1 MVDVSLKTNPTKVLN
16 DNFDNIVKAFSL
28 YYGEDK
34 TEEIKEKFS
43 KSMFIGYLLP
53 ENLELIINDD
63 KRRISKIILNTV
75 LEKYSEHELPQEL
88 VSDLSSF
95 SYDNFIIY
103 KISKI
108 GNFFKLNNIPKEE
121 RINND
126 LMGRYNSIRPF
137 LPNLDF
143 EDFKNGNVSDEE
155 KLKVPELFRGNFNFD
170 RLDRRYKEAYN
181 DLLTIVK
188 QIFSDVNEDNFY
200 EYLEN
205 GKFDFLEKIAIGLE
219 EGREEYSKY
228 VNEKLKDL
236 IELNDLLKKNQTEF
250 FKKYFSAYI
259 DEFVTLLNEEDRF
272 KYEQEKQKDS
282 FYISSIKG
290 IEIFFENSFTSNSC
304 IDYFNDTSDKKLID
318 SKTNDFFK
326 NCIKE
331 KRVKYFKYKGLDLG
345 DNYDDY
351 LNDPR
356 VKDIWPSKELINS
369 LSERKKYYQNLFN
382 LDYYGSIP
390 FYKETL
396 AKINSLNLLDK
407 DISFNQRMYTEKM
420 TCINPNIRITEK
432 GYDLFSLLLIDS
444 GSLTDYAD
452 VRLIHELNHLY
463 ELSLVNIDENNNS
476 YEMICGW
483 DYIDGKFNQ
492 ASASKVDTVTKD
504 ENKRKYELFS
514 EIINELIAQ
523 DITEKMHNNGL
534 YIFNEEGN
542 AKISGG
548 TGYENTILL
557 VKDFFNTYKNEI
569 IESRRNNNIQLLF
582 DKVGKENF
590 DRLNGLF
597 DKMKPILGFN
607 YFNMLS
613 NYKAGNMTDDVKLF
627 LSILE
632 EKNQILEAMKEY
644 SSKKVM

>member
-53 ENLELIINDD
+53 ENLELIINDN

-126 LMGRYNSIRPF
+126 LMGRYNSIRLF

-155 KLKVPELFRGNFNFD
+155 KLKVPELFRGNFNFE

-228 VNEKLKDL
+228 VNHILNL
-236 IELNDLLKKNQTEF
+236 IKKN
-250 FKKYFSAYI
+250 
-259 DEFVTLLNEEDRF
+259 
-272 KYEQEKQKDS
+272 
-282 FYISSIKG
+282 
-290 IEIFFENSFTSNSC
+290 
-304 IDYFNDTSDKKLID
+304 
-318 SKTNDFFK
+318 
-326 NCIKE
+326 
-331 KRVKYFKYKGLDLG
+331 
-345 DNYDDY
+345 NYD
-351 LNDPR
+351 
-356 VKDIWPSKELINS
+356 VSKEIIPDIGNFLM
-369 LSERKKYYQNLFN
+369 LLFFSN
-382 LDYYGSIP
+382 
-390 FYKETL
+390 
-396 AKINSLNLLDK
+396 K
-407 DISFNQRMYTEKM
+407 DTHTEKM
-420 TCINPNIRITEK
+420 K
-432 GYDLFSLLLIDS
+432 KMWYVLFEESSTRKPYWIFHGDECRAKMKKIIFKDKKPLIDDVC
-444 GSLTDYAD
+444 LKRFEEDY
-452 VRLIHELNHLY
+452 
-463 ELSLVNIDENNNS
+463 S
-476 YEMICGW
+476 
-483 DYIDGKFNQ
+483 
-492 ASASKVDTVTKD
+492 
-504 ENKRKYELFS
+504 
-514 EIINELIAQ
+514 
-523 DITEKMHNNGL
+523 
-534 YIFNEEGN
+534 
-542 AKISGG
+542 
-548 TGYENTILL
+548 
-557 VKDFFNTYKNEI
+557 
-569 IESRRNNNIQLLF
+569 
-582 DKVGKENF
+582 
-590 DRLNGLF
+590 
-597 DKMKPILGFN
+597 
-607 YFNMLS
+607 
-613 NYKAGNMTDDVKLF
+613 
-627 LSILE
+627 
-632 EKNQILEAMKEY
+632 
-644 SSKKVM
+644 